1 MKKTSAILMLGMLE
15 CSPAGGKEPA
25 KPPVPD
31 PGTEPKRPNVLFIML
46 DDMCDWARYLGGNT
60 QVVTPNLDRLA
71 ARGVAFANAYAAVPF
86 SNPSRTALLT
96 GLFPGT
102 TGVYQNT
109 HDMADSEAVQS
120 ATLLPEHFHDNGYT
134 TVWAGKIFHTRP
146 GEERLE
152 RMWDDMRFRDGG
164 YGPWMKHMERPPQG
178 MDWRG
183 YEAWD
188 GPDTDFPDIVNSRH
202 IIGFLQQKHEKPFFA
217 AMGIYRP
224 HAPYTVPARFFDMY
238 DPDGIELP
246 YVPDDD
252 LDDLPPYAL
261 ATFYPPVCDV
271 RQELAQWRKDGT
283 WKNLV
288 RAYLAGVTFADYVVG
303 SLLDALEASPY
314 ADNTIVVLLGDNGF
328 HQGQKQRFSKMS
340 LWREACH
347 VPLIV
352 ALPDGGGAE
361 VQAPVS
367 LLDIYPTLS
376 SLCGLAAPAGL
387 EGNDLAP
394 LVKSPAA
401 AWDKP
406 CLSNY
411 IRGNCTVH
419 YKHWNYIRY
428 ADGSEELYDIAADED
443 EHHNLAGKPEHQAL
457 MQSLRRHIPTEWAH
471 PLPATGKARR
481 ARTQKP

>member
-1 MKKTSAILMLGMLE
+1 MKKTDAILLLGMLG
-15 CSPAGGKEPA
+15 CSAAGGKEPA
-25 KPPVPD
+25 KPPVPAPD
-31 PGTEPKRPNVLFIML
+31 PAPRRPNVLFILL
-46 DDMCDWARYLGGNT
+46 DDMCDWAHYLGGNT
-60 QVVTPNLDRLA
+60 QAVTPNLDRLA
-71 ARGVAFANAYAAVPF
+71 ARGVAFTNAYAAVPF

-96 GLFPGT
+96 GLFPST

-109 HDMADSEAVQS
+109 HEMDDSEAVRT

-152 RMWDDMRFRDGG
+152 KMWDDMRWRDGG

-183 YEAWD
+183 YEAWE
-188 GPDTDFPDIVNSRH
+188 GPDTDFPDIVNSGH
-202 IIGFLQQKHEKPFFA
+202 IVEFLQQKHEKPFFA

-224 HAPYTVPARFFDMY
+224 HAPYTVPARFYDMY

-246 YVPDDD
+246 QVPDDD

-271 RQELAQWRKDGT
+271 RQELPRWREDGT
-283 WKNLV
+283 WRNLV
-288 RAYLAGVTFADYVVG
+288 RAYLASVTFADYVVG
-303 SLLDALEASPY
+303 KLLDALEASPH

-352 ALPDGGGAE
+352 ALPGSSGAA
-361 VQAPVS
+361 VQSPVS

-376 SLCGLAAPAGL
+376 SLCGLTAPAGL

-394 LVKSPAA
+394 LVKNPSMM
-401 AWDKP
+401 WDKP

-419 YKHWNYIRY
+419 YKNWNYIRY
-428 ADGSEELYDIAADED
+428 VDGSEELYDTAADED
-443 EHHNLAGKPEHQAL
+443 EHHNLAGKPEHRAL
-457 MQSLRRHIPTEWAH
+457 MESLRQHIPTQWAR
-471 PLPATGKARR
+471 PLAARAKANR
-481 ARTQKP
+481 AHKQKP

>member
-1 MKKTSAILMLGMLE
+1 
-15 CSPAGGKEPA
+15 
-25 KPPVPD
+25 
-31 PGTEPKRPNVLFIML
+31 
-46 DDMCDWARYLGGNT
+46 
-60 QVVTPNLDRLA
+60 
-71 ARGVAFANAYAAVPF
+71 
-86 SNPSRTALLT
+86 
-96 GLFPGT
+96 
-102 TGVYQNT
+102 
-109 HDMADSEAVQS
+109 
-120 ATLLPEHFHDNGYT
+120 
-134 TVWAGKIFHTRP
+134 
-146 GEERLE
+146 
-152 RMWDDMRFRDGG
+152 
-164 YGPWMKHMERPPQG
+164 
-178 MDWRG
+178 
-183 YEAWD
+183 
-188 GPDTDFPDIVNSRH
+188 
-202 IIGFLQQKHEKPFFA
+202 
-217 AMGIYRP
+217 
-224 HAPYTVPARFFDMY
+224 MY

-271 RQELAQWRKDGT
+271 RQELPQWREDGT

-288 RAYLAGVTFADYVVG
+288 RAYLASVTFADYVVG
-303 SLLDALEASPY
+303 TLLDALEASPY

-394 LVKSPAA
+394 LVKNPAS

-428 ADGSEELYDIAADED
+428 TDGSEELYDTAADED
-443 EHHNLAGKPEHQAL
+443 EHYNLAGKPEHQAL

-471 PLPATGKARR
+471 PLPATEKARR

>member
-1 MKKTSAILMLGMLE
+1 MKKTDAILLLGMLG
-15 CSPAGGKEPA
+15 CSAAGGKEPA
-25 KPPVPD
+25 KPPVPAPD
-31 PGTEPKRPNVLFIML
+31 PAPRRPNVLFILL
-46 DDMCDWARYLGGNT
+46 DDMCDWAHYLGGNT

-71 ARGVAFANAYAAVPF
+71 ARGVAFTNAYAAVPF

-96 GLFPGT
+96 GLFPST

-109 HDMADSEAVQS
+109 HEMDDSEAVRT
-120 ATLLPEHFHDNGYT
+120 ATLLPEHFHDNGYR

-152 RMWDDMRFRDGG
+152 KMWDDMRWRDGG

-183 YEAWD
+183 YEAWE
-188 GPDTDFPDIVNSRH
+188 GPDTDFPDIVNSGH
-202 IIGFLQQKHEKPFFA
+202 IVEFLQQEHDKPFFA

-224 HAPYTVPARFFDMY
+224 HAPYTVPARFYDMY

-246 YVPDDD
+246 QVPDDD

-271 RQELAQWRKDGT
+271 RRELPRWREDGT
-283 WKNLV
+283 WRNLV
-288 RAYLAGVTFADYVVG
+288 RAYLASVTFADYVVG
-303 SLLDALEASPY
+303 KLLDALEASPH

-352 ALPDGGGAE
+352 ALPGSSGAA
-361 VQAPVS
+361 VQSPVS

-376 SLCGLAAPAGL
+376 SLCGLTTPAGL
-387 EGNDLAP
+387 EGHDLAP
-394 LVKSPAA
+394 LVKNPSML
-401 AWDKP
+401 WDKP

-419 YKHWNYIRY
+419 YKNWNYIRY
-428 ADGSEELYDIAADED
+428 ADGSEELYDTAADED
-443 EHHNLAGKPEHQAL
+443 EHHNLAGKPEHRTL
-457 MQSLRRHIPTEWAH
+457 MQSLRQHIPTQWAR
-471 PLPATGKARR
+471 PLAARAKANR
-481 ARTQKP
+481 AHKQKP

>member
-1 MKKTSAILMLGMLE
+1 MKKTDAILLLGMLG
-15 CSPAGGKEPA
+15 CSAAGGKEPA
-25 KPPVPD
+25 KPPVPAPD
-31 PGTEPKRPNVLFIML
+31 PAPRRPNVLFILL
-46 DDMCDWARYLGGNT
+46 DDMCDWAHYLGGNT
-60 QVVTPNLDRLA
+60 QAVTPNLDRLA
-71 ARGVAFANAYAAVPF
+71 ARGVAFTNAYAAVPF

-96 GLFPGT
+96 GLFPST

-109 HDMADSEAVQS
+109 HEMDDSEAVRT
-120 ATLLPEHFHDNGYT
+120 ATLLPEHFHDNGYR

-146 GEERLE
+146 DEERLE
-152 RMWDDMRFRDGG
+152 KMWDDMRWRDGG

-183 YEAWD
+183 YEAWE
-188 GPDTDFPDIVNSRH
+188 GPDTDFPDIVNSGH
-202 IIGFLQQKHEKPFFA
+202 IVEFLQQEHDKPFFA

-224 HAPYTVPARFFDMY
+224 HAPYTVPARFYDMY

-246 YVPDDD
+246 QVPDDD

-271 RQELAQWRKDGT
+271 RRELPRWREDGT
-283 WKNLV
+283 WRNLV
-288 RAYLAGVTFADYVVG
+288 RAYLASVTFADYVVG
-303 SLLDALEASPY
+303 KLLDALEASPH

-352 ALPDGGGAE
+352 ALPGSSGAA
-361 VQAPVS
+361 VQSPVS

-376 SLCGLAAPAGL
+376 SLCGLTAPAGL
-387 EGNDLAP
+387 EGHDLAP
-394 LVKSPAA
+394 LVKNPSML
-401 AWDKP
+401 WDKP

-419 YKHWNYIRY
+419 YKNWNYIRY
-428 ADGSEELYDIAADED
+428 VDGSEELYDTAADED
-443 EHHNLAGKPEHQAL
+443 EHHNLAGKPEHRAL
-457 MQSLRRHIPTEWAH
+457 MESLRQHIPTQWAR
-471 PLPATGKARR
+471 PLAARAKANR
-481 ARTQKP
+481 AHKQKP

>member
-1 MKKTSAILMLGMLE
+1 MKKTDAILLLGMLG
-15 CSPAGGKEPA
+15 CSAAGGKEPA
-25 KPPVPD
+25 KPPVPAPD
-31 PGTEPKRPNVLFIML
+31 PAPRRPNVLFILL
-46 DDMCDWARYLGGNT
+46 DDMCDWAHYLGGNT
-60 QVVTPNLDRLA
+60 QAVTPNLDRLA
-71 ARGVAFANAYAAVPF
+71 ARGVAFTNAYAAVPF

-96 GLFPGT
+96 GLFPST

-109 HDMADSEAVQS
+109 HEMDDSEAVRT
-120 ATLLPEHFHDNGYT
+120 ATLLPEHFHDNGYR

-152 RMWDDMRFRDGG
+152 KMWDDMRWRDGG

-183 YEAWD
+183 YEAWE
-188 GPDTDFPDIVNSRH
+188 GPDTDFPDIVNSGH
-202 IIGFLQQKHEKPFFA
+202 IVEFLQQEHDKPFFA

-224 HAPYTVPARFFDMY
+224 HAPYTVPARFYDMY

-246 YVPDDD
+246 QVPDDD

-271 RQELAQWRKDGT
+271 RRELPRWREDGT
-283 WKNLV
+283 WRNLV
-288 RAYLAGVTFADYVVG
+288 RAYLASVTFADYVVG
-303 SLLDALEASPY
+303 KLLDALEASPH

-352 ALPDGGGAE
+352 ALPGSSGAA
-361 VQAPVS
+361 VQSPVS

-376 SLCGLAAPAGL
+376 SLCGLTAPAGL
-387 EGNDLAP
+387 EGHDLAP
-394 LVKSPAA
+394 LVKNPSML
-401 AWDKP
+401 WDKP

-419 YKHWNYIRY
+419 YKNWNYIRY
-428 ADGSEELYDIAADED
+428 ADGSEELYDTAADED
-443 EHHNLAGKPEHQAL
+443 EHHNLAGKPEHRPL
-457 MQSLRRHIPTEWAH
+457 MQSLRQHIPTQWAR
-471 PLPATGKARR
+471 PLAARAKANR
-481 ARTQKP
+481 AHKQKP

>member
-1 MKKTSAILMLGMLE
+1 MKKTSAFLMLGVLG
-15 CSPAGGKEPA
+15 CTPAGSKEPA
-25 KPPVPD
+25 QPPILRPED
-31 PGTEPKRPNVLFIML
+31 NPARPNVLFIML
-46 DDMCDWARYLGGNT
+46 DDMCDWAHYLGGNT

-71 ARGVAFANAYAAVPF
+71 ARSVAFANAYAAVPF

-96 GLFPGT
+96 GMFPST

-109 HDMADSEAVQS
+109 HNMGDSPAVRT
-120 ATLLPEHFHDNGYT
+120 ATLLPEHFHNNGYET
-134 TVWAGKIFHTRP
+134 IWAGKIFHTRP
-146 GEERLE
+146 DEARLE
-152 RMWDDMRFRDGG
+152 RMWDDMSSRDGG

-188 GPDTDFPDIVNSRH
+188 GPDTDFPDIVNSHR
-202 IIGFLQQKHEKPFFA
+202 IIEFLQAKHDKPFFA
-217 AMGIYRP
+217 AIGIYRP

-238 DPDGIELP
+238 DPDSIELP
-246 YVPDDD
+246 YVPADD

-271 RQELAQWRKDGT
+271 RQELPQWREDGT
-283 WKNLV
+283 WKKLV
-288 RAYLAGVTFADYVVG
+288 RAYLASVTFADHVVG
-303 SLLDALEASPY
+303 SLLDALDASPY

-352 ALPDGGGAE
+352 SLPGGSGAE
-361 VQAPVS
+361 VVAPVS

-376 SLCGLAAPAGL
+376 SLCKLTAPEGL
-387 EGNDLAP
+387 EGNDIAP
-394 LVKSPAA
+394 LVKNPTM

-419 YKHWNYIRY
+419 YKNWNYIRY
-428 ADGSEELYDIAADED
+428 ADGSEELYDIVTDED
-443 EHHNLAGKPEHQAL
+443 EHYNLAGKPEHRAL
-457 MQSLRRHIPTEWAH
+457 MESLRKHIPTEWAH
-471 PLPATGKARR
+471 PLPATVKPNRS
-481 ARTQKP
+481 RTQKH

>member
-1 MKKTSAILMLGMLE
+1 MKKTSAILMLGMLG

-31 PGTEPKRPNVLFIML
+31 PGSEPKRPNVLFIML

-217 AMGIYRP
+217 TMGIYRP

-271 RQELAQWRKDGT
+271 RQELAQWREDGT

-394 LVKSPAA
+394 LVKNPAA

-428 ADGSEELYDIAADED
+428 ADGSEELYDTAADED

>member
-1 MKKTSAILMLGMLE
+1 MKKTSAILMLGMLG
-15 CSPAGGKEPA
+15 CTPAGGKEPA

-31 PGTEPKRPNVLFIML
+31 PGSEPERPNVLFIML
-46 DDMCDWARYLGGNT
+46 DDMCDWAHYLGGST

-96 GLFPGT
+96 GLFPST

-109 HDMADSEAVQS
+109 HNMGNSEAVQS

-202 IIGFLQQKHEKPFFA
+202 IIEFLQQKHEKPFFA

-271 RQELAQWRKDGT
+271 RQELPQWREDGT

-288 RAYLAGVTFADYVVG
+288 RAYLASVTFADYVVG
-303 SLLDALEASPY
+303 TLLDALEASPY
-314 ADNTIVVLLGDNGF
+314 ADNTIVILLGDNGF

-394 LVKSPAA
+394 LVKNPAS

-428 ADGSEELYDIAADED
+428 TDGSEELYDTAADED
-443 EHHNLAGKPEHQAL
+443 EHYNLAGKPEHQAL

-471 PLPATGKARR
+471 PLPATEKARR

>member
-1 MKKTSAILMLGMLE
+1 MKKTDAILLLGMLG
-15 CSPAGGKEPA
+15 CSAAGGKEPA
-25 KPPVPD
+25 KPPVPAPD
-31 PGTEPKRPNVLFIML
+31 PAPRRPNVLFILL
-46 DDMCDWARYLGGNT
+46 DDMCDWAHYLGGNT
-60 QVVTPNLDRLA
+60 QAVTPNLDRLA
-71 ARGVAFANAYAAVPF
+71 ARGVAFTNAYAAVPF

-96 GLFPGT
+96 GLFPST

-109 HDMADSEAVQS
+109 HEMDDSEAVRT
-120 ATLLPEHFHDNGYT
+120 ATLLPEHFHDNGYR

-152 RMWDDMRFRDGG
+152 KMWDDMRWRDGG

-183 YEAWD
+183 YEAWE
-188 GPDTDFPDIVNSRH
+188 GPDTDFPDIVNSGH
-202 IIGFLQQKHEKPFFA
+202 IVEFLQQEHDKPFFA

-224 HAPYTVPARFFDMY
+224 HAPYTVPARFYDMY

-246 YVPDDD
+246 QVPDDD

-271 RQELAQWRKDGT
+271 RRELPRWREDGT
-283 WKNLV
+283 WRNLV
-288 RAYLAGVTFADYVVG
+288 RAYLASVTFADYVVG
-303 SLLDALEASPY
+303 KLLDALEASPH

-352 ALPDGGGAE
+352 ALPGSSGAA
-361 VQAPVS
+361 VQSPVS

-376 SLCGLAAPAGL
+376 SLCGLTAPAGL
-387 EGNDLAP
+387 EGHDLAP
-394 LVKSPAA
+394 LVKNPSML
-401 AWDKP
+401 WDKP

-419 YKHWNYIRY
+419 YKNWNYIRY
-428 ADGSEELYDIAADED
+428 ADGSEELYDTAADED
-443 EHHNLAGKPEHQAL
+443 EHHNLAGKPEHRTL
-457 MQSLRRHIPTEWAH
+457 MQSLRQHIPTQWAR
-471 PLPATGKARR
+471 PLAARAKANR
-481 ARTQKP
+481 AHKQKP

>member
-1 MKKTSAILMLGMLE
+1 MKKTSAILMLGMLG

-31 PGTEPKRPNVLFIML
+31 PGSEPKRPNVLFIML
-46 DDMCDWARYLGGNT
+46 DDMCDWAHYLGGNT

-202 IIGFLQQKHEKPFFA
+202 IIGFLQQKHDKPFFA

-367 LLDIYPTLS
+367 LLDIYPTLN

-394 LVKSPAA
+394 LVKNPAA

>member
-1 MKKTSAILMLGMLE
+1 MKKTSAILMLGMLG

-31 PGTEPKRPNVLFIML
+31 PGSEPKRPNVLFIML
-46 DDMCDWARYLGGNT
+46 DDMCDWAHYLGGNT

-71 ARGVAFANAYAAVPF
+71 TRGVAFANAYAAVPF

-202 IIGFLQQKHEKPFFA
+202 IVGFLQQKHDKPFFA

-394 LVKSPAA
+394 LVKNPAA